1 MEHQT
6 GLFIDGQWHSSQ
18 KSFTVADKYTLEPI
32 RTVTVASEEQ
42 VAQAVASADR
52 AAARPLDPAQRQ
64 AVLLRT
70 ADLLLERAD
79 GIVADYVAETG
90 FTVADGRAELV
101 RAVDVFRLC
110 ASEAIRI
117 AGEEIPV
124 AGTRGSEN
132 RLAFTMRIPVGAVA
146 AIAPFNAP
154 LNTVAHKIGPAIAA
168 GNGVVLKPAEL
179 TPLSSIAL
187 VQAFADAGLPPGYLN
202 LVPGPGRSTGMAL
215 IRDERIRFVTFTGST
230 AVGRIVKQ
238 ESNLARTHLEL
249 GSNSASI
256 VASDADLDLVTQ
268 LTARAGFRKA
278 GQVCTSVQ
286 RLMVDRRVADE
297 LADRLSTAVSRLH
310 AGDPRQETSD
320 IGPLISTAEAERVHA
335 WIEGSRG
342 SATRIIGGGLS
353 GPVLQPTLVVNPD
366 AQSRLLSDEAFG
378 PVVALTL
385 VDSFEDAI
393 QRINAG
399 PYGLQSGVF
408 TQDIDRAFHAAR
420 TLKVGGVIVNDTS
433 SYHADAMPYGGVKAS
448 GHGVEG
454 PRYAVHDMTDPRI
467 VVLNLRPAKNGEP
480 DD

>member
-1 MEHQT
+1 
-6 GLFIDGQWHSSQ
+6 
-18 KSFTVADKYTLEPI
+18 
-32 RTVTVASEEQ
+32 
-42 VAQAVASADR
+42 
-52 AAARPLDPAQRQ
+52 
-64 AVLLRT
+64 
-70 ADLLLERAD
+70 
-79 GIVADYVAETG
+79 
-90 FTVADGRAELV
+90 
-101 RAVDVFRLC
+101 
-110 ASEAIRI
+110 
-117 AGEEIPV
+117 
-124 AGTRGSEN
+124 
-132 RLAFTMRIPVGAVA
+132 MRIPVGAVA

-187 VQAFADAGLPPGYLN
+187 VSAFADAGLPPGYLN

-256 VASDADLDLVTQ
+256 VASDADLDLVTR

-297 LADRLSTAVSRLH
+297 LADRLSATVAKLR
-310 AGDPRQETSD
+310 AGDPRDAASD
-320 IGPLISTAEAERVHA
+320 IGPLISTAEAERVHG
-335 WIEGSRG
+335 WIEQSRG
-342 SATRIIGGGLS
+342 RSTRIIGGDLN
-353 GPVLQPTLVVNPD
+353 GPVLQPTLVVKPD

-378 PVVALTL
+378 PVVALTV

-420 TLKVGGVIVNDTS
+420 TLRVGGVIINDTS
-433 SYHADAMPYGGVKAS
+433 SYHADVMPYGGVKAS

-467 VVLNLRPAKNGEP
+467 VVLNLRPAKDGVP